1 MFFSGE
7 VGCTVTESA
16 YTVTIVGFVGIEF
29 VVVLT
34 LTLSFLRAFP
44 TFFDCLFS
52 VMVQGLIATN

>member
-34 LTLSFLRAFP
+34 MTLSFLRAFP
-44 TFFDCLFS
+44 TFFDIHQLAVWQS
-52 VMVQGLIATN
+52 